1 MLMNEA
7 RRLPPRPLIVALLLV
22 ITAGSAISGAVPAL
36 ASSPRCSV
44 RDPTSGKVYAGGGG
58 KLQAAISSAAHG
70 STLIVRGHCVGMY
83 HVRKTLTLIG
93 KPTAASPIPTLDAH
107 DEGVVLTVRGTGRVE
122 VRDLR
127 ITGGKGD
134 DRAPGG
140 GISNKARLIVSGTT
154 RVSRNEGEFGAG
166 IWTRGWLE
174 LRDTAAVVRNHARF
188 FGVGGGIYN
197 AGGVTRLRDASSVHA
212 NFAPGNG
219 GGVFH
224 NTGRL
229 VVRNHAS
236 ITGNHARHWGGGVY
250 AESTMTL
257 RGHASVTGNSAAAS
271 GGIYGA
277 GRVYVCSTSVNI
289 SPNNPDDPPKTKP
302 CS

>member
-1 MLMNEA
+1 
-7 RRLPPRPLIVALLLV
+7 
-22 ITAGSAISGAVPAL
+22 
-36 ASSPRCSV
+36 
-44 RDPTSGKVYAGGGG
+44 
-58 KLQAAISSAAHG
+58 
-70 STLIVRGHCVGMY
+70 MY

-236 ITGNHARHWGGGVY
+236 ITGNHAR
-250 AESTMTL
+250 
-257 RGHASVTGNSAAAS
+257 VTGNSAAAS